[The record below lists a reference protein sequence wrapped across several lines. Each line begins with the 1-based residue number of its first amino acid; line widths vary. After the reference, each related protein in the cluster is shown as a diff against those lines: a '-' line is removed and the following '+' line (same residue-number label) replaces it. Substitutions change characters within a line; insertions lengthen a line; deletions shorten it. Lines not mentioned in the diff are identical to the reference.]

1 MIRES
6 LDPGSKYASVVV
18 RAAGSTTPPEG
29 AELRVRDAV
38 GTKSRVITS
47 RDYKMPNWIKLAR
60 SGNTFRSWTSTD
72 GVAWTA
78 LGSVTIP
85 MAANVLIGTSAASA
99 RYGVWI
105 TARFENVSVRTSVQ
119 QPSTVVIRA
128 SDVTKLVGNWTKITD
143 ATAADATAL
152 HNPNANA
159 PKITTALVSPVNY
172 FETTFEAQSGVPYHL
187 WVRLKAQN
195 NYFANDSVY
204 VQFSDAQDASK
215 AAIYRINT
223 TTAATVVLQEVDNG
237 PISGWGWADQ
247 GWNGNGINIYF
258 AASGTHTIRVQQR
271 EDGAMIDQI
280 ILSPNKYLASP
291 PGAQNRDTTI
301 VPR

>member
-1 MIRES
+1 M
-6 LDPGSKYASVVV
+6 
-18 RAAGSTTPPEG
+18 
-29 AELRVRDAV
+29 
-38 GTKSRVITS
+38 
-47 RDYKMPNWIKLAR
+47 
-60 SGNTFRSWTSTD
+60 
-72 GVAWTA
+72 
-78 LGSVTIP
+78 
-85 MAANVLIGTSAASA
+85 
-99 RYGVWI
+99 
-105 TARFENVSVRTSVQ
+105 
-119 QPSTVVIRA
+119 
-128 SDVTKLVGNWTKITD
+128 
-143 ATAADATAL
+143 
-152 HNPNANA
+152 
-159 PKITTALVSPVNY
+159 NY

-280 ILSPNKYLASP
+280 ILSPNGTSP
-291 PGAQNRDTTI
+291 RRREHRTATPPSCPGDRAECRRRLRDRRRSLRVAEVSAVTGARVPQATVCVTVAQPRRNR
-301 VPR
+301 RNS